1 MRRHTALLLSL
12 ALTCLTLPG
21 CDALGIETAPQV
33 AAKKDAEAH
42 AIGSAC
48 RHAVRSIE
56 ACFESHPKA
65 VKAAMFNGWKEMDTY
80 MRENEIV
87 GMPSAG
93 LDPSPRPNSDSSVR
107 EPADTDHARSGAAH
121 KS

>member
-1 MRRHTALLLSL
+1 MRHTALT
-12 ALTCLTLPG
+12 TCLLLAATALAG
-21 CDALGIETAPQV
+21 CDALGIETAPQI

-56 ACFESHPKA
+56 SCFQSNPKA
-65 VKAAMFNGWKEMDTY
+65 AKAAMFTGWKEMDQY
-80 MRENEIV
+80 MRENEIL
-87 GMPSAG
+87 GMPSSTGSTAS
-93 LDPSPRPNSDSSVR
+93 DP
-107 EPADTDHARSGAAH
+107 PAEQEDAADGHGSKGH

>member
-1 MRRHTALLLSL
+1 MRHTALT
-12 ALTCLTLPG
+12 TCLLLAATALAG

-42 AIGSAC
+42 AIGSGC

-56 ACFESHPKA
+56 SCFQSNPKA
-65 VKAAMFNGWKEMDTY
+65 TKAAMFTGWKEMDEY
-80 MRENEIV
+80 MRENEIL
-87 GMPSAG
+87 GMPSETGPAAS
-93 LDPSPRPNSDSSVR
+93 DPPVSSGD
-107 EPADTDHARSGAAH
+107 EADAHGKAAH

>member
-1 MRRHTALLLSL
+1 MRHTALTFCL
-12 ALTCLTLPG
+12 AIASLTLAG

-56 ACFESHPKA
+56 DCFRSNPKA
-65 VKAAMFNGWKEMDTY
+65 VKAAMFTGWKEMDAY
-80 MRENEIV
+80 MRENEIL
-87 GMPSAG
+87 GMPSSNEPPAA
-93 LDPSPRPNSDSSVR
+93 DPPAEHGGEPTGHTDS
-107 EPADTDHARSGAAH
+107 AH

>member
-1 MRRHTALLLSL
+1 MRHTALTLCL
-12 ALTCLTLPG
+12 AIASLTLTG

-56 ACFESHPKA
+56 DCFRSNPKA
-65 VKAAMFNGWKEMDTY
+65 VKAAMFTGWKEMDAY
-80 MRENEIV
+80 MRENEIL
-87 GMPSAG
+87 GMPSTAEP
-93 LDPSPRPNSDSSVR
+93 PSA
-107 EPADTDHARSGAAH
+107 EPAAEHGSESAADPNAHTSSAH

>member
-1 MRRHTALLLSL
+1 MRHTALTFCLRL
-12 ALTCLTLPG
+12 AASALAG

-56 ACFESHPKA
+56 DCFRSNPKA
-65 VKAAMFNGWKEMDTY
+65 VKAAMFTGWKEMDHY
-80 MRENEIV
+80 MRENEIL
-87 GMPSAG
+87 GMPSSNEPPAA
-93 LDPSPRPNSDSSVR
+93 DPAAEHGG
-107 EPADTDHARSGAAH
+107 EPTGHAESAH

>member
-1 MRRHTALLLSL
+1 MRHTALSICLLL
-12 ALTCLTLPG
+12 AATALAG

-42 AIGSAC
+42 AIGSGC

-56 ACFESHPKA
+56 SCFESNPKA
-65 VKAAMFNGWKEMDTY
+65 AKAAMFTGWKEMDQY
-80 MRENEIV
+80 MRENEIL
-87 GMPSAG
+87 GMPSETGPAASE
-93 LDPSPRPNSDSSVR
+93 PPASSG
-107 EPADTDHARSGAAH
+107 EEADTHGKAAH

>member
-1 MRRHTALLLSL
+1 MRHTALT
-12 ALTCLTLPG
+12 TCLLLAATALAG

-42 AIGSAC
+42 AIGSGC

-56 ACFESHPKA
+56 ACFQTNPKA
-65 VKAAMFNGWKEMDTY
+65 TKAAMFSGWKEMDQY
-80 MRENEIV
+80 MRDNEIL
-87 GMPSAG
+87 GMPSETGSTAS
-93 LDPSPRPNSDSSVR
+93 DPPAT
-107 EPADTDHARSGAAH
+107 PADEADGHGQKAH

>member
-1 MRRHTALLLSL
+1 MRHTALTFCL
-12 ALTCLTLPG
+12 AIASLTLAG

-56 ACFESHPKA
+56 DCFRSNPKA
-65 VKAAMFNGWKEMDTY
+65 VKAAMFNGWKDMDAY
-80 MRENEIV
+80 MRENEIL
-87 GMPSAG
+87 GMPST
-93 LDPSPRPNSDSSVR
+93 S
-107 EPADTDHARSGAAH
+107 EPAAEPAAAHGDAPTGDAHADSAH

>member
-1 MRRHTALLLSL
+1 MRHTALT
-12 ALTCLTLPG
+12 TCLLLAATALAG

-56 ACFESHPKA
+56 ACFDSHPKA
-65 VKAAMFNGWKEMDTY
+65 AKAAMFTGWKEMDQY
-80 MRENEIV
+80 MRENEIL
-87 GMPSAG
+87 GMPSETGAATS
-93 LDPSPRPNSDSSVR
+93 DP
-107 EPADTDHARSGAAH
+107 PAASGKDADAQGSKAH

>member
-1 MRRHTALLLSL
+1 MRHTALT
-12 ALTCLTLPG
+12 TCLLLAATALAG

-42 AIGSAC
+42 AIGSGC

-56 ACFESHPKA
+56 SCFASNPKA
-65 VKAAMFNGWKEMDTY
+65 AKAAMFTGWKEMDQY
-80 MRENEIV
+80 MRDNEIL
-87 GMPSAG
+87 GMPSQTGSTASDPPASAG
-93 LDPSPRPNSDSSVR
+93 DEANSHN
-107 EPADTDHARSGAAH
+107 AKAR

>member
-1 MRRHTALLLSL
+1 MRHTALTFCFVIASLSL
-12 ALTCLTLPG
+12 TG

-56 ACFESHPKA
+56 DCFRSNPKA
-65 VKAAMFNGWKEMDTY
+65 VKAAMFNGWKEMDAY
-80 MRENEIV
+80 MRENEIL
-87 GMPSAG
+87 GMPST
-93 LDPSPRPNSDSSVR
+93 S
-107 EPADTDHARSGAAH
+107 EPAAEEPAAAHGDAPTGDAHANSAH

>member
-1 MRRHTALLLSL
+1 MRHLALSL
-12 ALTCLTLPG
+12 CLASTCLTLTG
-21 CDALGIETAPQV
+21 CDALGIETVPQV

-56 ACFESHPKA
+56 DCFQSNPKA
-65 VKAAMFNGWKEMDTY
+65 VKAAIFNGWKEMDTY
-80 MRENEIV
+80 MRENEIM
-87 GMPSAG
+87 GMPGKTPPPAAEH
-93 LDPSPRPNSDSSVR
+93 DPV
-107 EPADTDHARSGAAH
+107 PADDANAHAGSAH

>member
-1 MRRHTALLLSL
+1 MKHA
-12 ALTCLTLPG
+12 ALTICLAIASLGLAG

-33 AAKKDAEAH
+33 AAKRDAEAH

-56 ACFESHPKA
+56 DCFQSNPKA
-65 VKAAMFNGWKEMDTY
+65 VKAAMFNGWKEMDIY

-87 GMPSAG
+87 GMPSTESRQPDAG
-93 LDPSPRPNSDSSVR
+93 GAHDSQPSDDQNGSHGDN
-107 EPADTDHARSGAAH
+107 GH

>member
-1 MRRHTALLLSL
+1 MRHTALT
-12 ALTCLTLPG
+12 TCLLLAATALAG

-56 ACFESHPKA
+56 ACFDTHPKA
-65 VKAAMFNGWKEMDTY
+65 AKAAMFTGWKEMDQY
-80 MRENEIV
+80 MRENEIL
-87 GMPSAG
+87 GMPSQTGSTAS
-93 LDPSPRPNSDSSVR
+93 DPPASTADEADS
-107 EPADTDHARSGAAH
+107 HGAKAH

>member
-1 MRRHTALLLSL
+1 MRYTALAISL
-12 ALTCLTLPG
+12 VMIGPALTG
-21 CDALGIETAPQV
+21 CDALGIETVPQL
-33 AAKKDAEAH
+33 AAKQDAEAH

-56 ACFESHPKA
+56 DCFKSNPKS
-65 VKAAMFNGWKEMDTY
+65 VKAAVFNGWKEMDAY

-87 GMPSAG
+87 GMPSTA
-93 LDPSPRPNSDSSVR
+93 DSSPEPTKDHSAR
-107 EPADTDHARSGAAH
+107 EPAEDANTAGATER

>member
-1 MRRHTALLLSL
+1 MRHPTFALSLLLAS
-12 ALTCLTLPG
+12 LTLTG
-21 CDALGIETAPQV
+21 CDALGIETVPQV
-33 AAKKDAEAH
+33 EAKKDAEAH

-56 ACFESHPKA
+56 DCFRGNPKA
-65 VKAAMFNGWKEMDTY
+65 TKAAIFNGWKEMDVY

-87 GMPSAG
+87 GMPSTM
-93 LDPSPRPNSDSSVR
+93 V
-107 EPADTDHARSGAAH
+107 EPALTEPAAGQSTHEPPVEGDARSH

>member
-1 MRRHTALLLSL
+1 MRHTALTICLLL
-12 ALTCLTLPG
+12 AATALAG

-56 ACFESHPKA
+56 TCFQSNPKA
-65 VKAAMFNGWKEMDTY
+65 TKAAMFTGWKEMDQY
-80 MRENEIV
+80 MRENEIL
-87 GMPSAG
+87 GMPSQTGSTAS
-93 LDPSPRPNSDSSVR
+93 DPPTASDG
-107 EPADTDHARSGAAH
+107 ETDVHDAKAH